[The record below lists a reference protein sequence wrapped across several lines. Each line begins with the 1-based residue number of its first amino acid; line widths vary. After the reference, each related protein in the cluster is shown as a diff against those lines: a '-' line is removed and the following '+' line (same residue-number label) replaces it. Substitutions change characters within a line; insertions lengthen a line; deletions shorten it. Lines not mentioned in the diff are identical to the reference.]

1 MTVKRKK
8 SLWRIFYRKNTGEDI
23 TTELK
28 SLEECLLET
37 KKLMTPQNYIICI
50 KNNGERIKHWDREII
65 SGSNKWYSC
74 VVDDTEIPGR
84 LIEINKITTP
94 QTSRMH

>member
-23 TTELK
+23 TTELN

-50 KNNGERIKHWDREII
+50 ENNGERIKRWDRETI
-65 SGSNKWYSC
+65 SGSNRWYSC
-74 VVDDTEIPGR
+74 AVDEIEILGR

-94 QTSRMH
+94 QISRKH